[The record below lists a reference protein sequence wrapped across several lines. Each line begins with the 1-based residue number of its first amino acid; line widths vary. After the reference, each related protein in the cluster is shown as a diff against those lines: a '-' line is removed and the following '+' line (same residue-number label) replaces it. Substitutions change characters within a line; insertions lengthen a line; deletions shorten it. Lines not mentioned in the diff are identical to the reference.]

1 MMAGGRENEMRDISK
16 KPMTNKLYRL
26 EDMVREI
33 LKRNEKARDDDRELT
48 LRVHMNYYG
57 ISPYA
62 PYCEVMWNERIPSQE
77 SIGRCRRKIQETDF
91 SLRGSKAKEKI
102 RLAEQSDYIDYA
114 LDRKGDDL
122 CR

>member
-1 MMAGGRENEMRDISK
+1 MTAGGKENAMKEQSK
-16 KPMTNKLYRL
+16 KCRLYRL

-33 LKRNEKARDDDRELT
+33 LEKNERARDDDRELT

-57 ISPYA
+57 INPYA

-91 SLRGSKAKEKI
+91 SLRGSKRKETI
-102 RLAEQSDYIDYA
+102 RMEEQEAYIGYA
-114 LDRKGDDL
+114 MNEGRS
-122 CR
+122 